1 MHDSFTPLTGMFTL
15 MGMMINSFFGGVGVG
30 FLNFYIFIIL
40 AVFISGLMVGRTPEF
55 LGKKIEAKEMK
66 IAMLIA
72 LLHPFLIL
80 VGTAISSHLYAHN
93 PTEYAGW
100 LA

>member
-1 MHDSFTPLTGMFTL
+1 
-15 MGMMINSFFGGVGVG
+15 
-30 FLNFYIFIIL
+30 
-40 AVFISGLMVGRTPEF
+40 MVGRTPEF

-66 IAMLIA
+66 IAMIIA

-80 VGTAISSHLYAHN
+80 VSTAMASYLYANN

-100 LA
+100 LDNPGYHGFQ